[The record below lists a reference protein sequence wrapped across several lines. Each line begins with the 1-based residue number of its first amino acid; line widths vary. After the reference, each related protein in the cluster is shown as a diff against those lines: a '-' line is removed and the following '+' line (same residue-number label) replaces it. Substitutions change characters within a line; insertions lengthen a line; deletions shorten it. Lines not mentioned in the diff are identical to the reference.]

1 MKSHSIIFLTIVL
14 FSACEQNEIFPES
27 QYDCQFSF
35 QDSSSSHPK
44 AEIFQEILDR
54 NRKKGIVGASMMVK
68 DNEGVWVGAS
78 GKADIASDIDVT
90 PCNTFLI
97 ASISKPFT
105 ASTIFNLIDEG
116 KLTLDDPINKW
127 ISKTITDK
135 LENANNAT
143 IRHLLNHTSGI
154 ADYYTLQF
162 ELDRI
167 NRKYNNWKQEDILS
181 YAYGKSATNAVGET
195 YFYSNTN
202 FLLLGMIIESAS
214 GLSLDEAYQQKIFI
228 PANLPNT
235 SFNINQPIPQ
245 GTVKG
250 YVEIYGGGQFVES
263 EFLYKDELRTADGGI
278 ATNAYELGLFFEK
291 LLKGE
296 IVSQASLDLMTT
308 YEDLPSDWVDDEF
321 GHFKNGLGL
330 EYNKTPYGNSTG
342 HTGSID
348 GFLSIAQYF
357 PEHDATFILLVNSKS
372 SDNSHRLNIYQE
384 TLKAMFE

>member
-1 MKSHSIIFLTIVL
+1 MKNFILILLTIIL
-14 FSACEQNEIFPES
+14 FISCEENETFPES
-27 QYDCQFSF
+27 YYACQLAFA
-35 QDSSSSHPK
+35 DSSSSHPK
-44 AEIFQEILDR
+44 SAFYQEILDR
-54 NRKKGIVGASMMVK
+54 NRRNGIVGASMMIK
-68 DNEGVWVGAS
+68 DSDGVWIGAS
-78 GKADIASDIDVT
+78 GKADIASDIDII
-90 PCNTFLI
+90 PCNSFLI

-105 ASTIFNLIDEG
+105 AATIFHLIDEG
-116 KLTLDDPINKW
+116 KLKLNDPVNKW
-127 ISKTITDK
+127 INKTITDK

-143 IRHLLNHTSGI
+143 IRHLLNHTSGL

-167 NRKYNNWKQEDILS
+167 NKKYNDWKQEDILS
-181 YAYGKSATNAVGET
+181 YAYGKSATNTVGES

-202 FLLLGMIIESAS
+202 FLLLGMIIENAS
-214 GLSLDEAYQQKIFI
+214 GVSLEEAYQQKIFI

-235 SFNINQPIPQ
+235 TFSINKPIPD
-245 GTVKG
+245 GNVKG
-250 YVEIYGGGQFVES
+250 YVEIYGNGQFVES

-291 LLKGE
+291 LLKAE
-296 IVSQASLDLMTT
+296 IISQVSLDLMTT
-308 YEDLPSDWVDDEF
+308 YEDLPGDWIDGEF

-357 PEHDATFILLVNSKS
+357 PEQDATFILLVNSKS
-372 SDNSHRLNIYQE
+372 SDNSHRLNIYRE
-384 TLKAMFE
+384 TLEVMFE